1 MLAALGRRLRR
12 SVDREIDALRVVRSR
27 KLDRFAVVVD
37 SIEALSG
44 LSPRSIGSDVVVVAS
59 PTEEKLSKATRLGWS
74 ARKLTESYDLD
85 ALIVLDGP
93 NFPQLMRAVAPS
105 MRRGVT
111 VIPGQADWVVDPAT
125 RNGQPDYIAWNTS
138 AAANYAARCNL
149 RGHYLEFG
157 TFWGRSFFRSFFEFR
172 HFLQGRFCAFD
183 SFEGLSEPLRL
194 ETEYTGGDFSTG
206 EYACNVQS
214 FEAISELV
222 GMDPKRLTVIPGFFD
237 KSLVA
242 ATTMELVEP
251 RSVSV
256 CYIDC
261 DLRAPTELVLDFV
274 SPLLEDGALV
284 YFDDWRL
291 CRASREVGERAAAL
305 GWLERNPDF
314 ELTEFVSSHWQNQ
327 WFIFQRRR

>member
-12 SVDREIDALRVVRSR
+12 GDDREIDALRVVRSR
-27 KLDRFAVVVD
+27 KPGRFGILVD
-37 SIEALSG
+37 SIEALEG
-44 LSPRSIGSDVVVVAS
+44 ISPRSIGSDVAVVAS
-59 PTEEKLSKATRLGWS
+59 PTDEKLSKATKLGWS
-74 ARKLTESYDLD
+74 ARKFDDGFDLD
-85 ALIVLDGP
+85 ALVILDGP
-93 NFPQLMRAVAPS
+93 NFPQLMRAVAPY

-111 VIPGQADWVVDPAT
+111 VIPGQADWVVESAIRRGEP
-125 RNGQPDYIAWNTS
+125 NFIAWNTS

-157 TFWGRSFFRSFFEFR
+157 TFWGRSFFRSYFELR

-183 SFEGLSEPLRL
+183 SFEGLSEPLKL
-194 ETEYTGGDFSTG
+194 ETEYTGGDFSSG

-222 GMDPKRLTVIPGFFD
+222 GMDRERLAVIPGFFD

-242 ATTMELVEP
+242 ATTKTLVEE

-305 GWLERNPDF
+305 GWLERNPGF
-314 ELTEFVSSHWQNQ
+314 ELVEFVSSHWQNQ
-327 WFIFQRRR
+327 WFIFQRR